1 MQPGAAETPGPAN
14 GRLVSATL
22 SPPAGHQ
29 APPSQNCDK
38 HKSPQTP
45 PNVLWRQ
52 NRPLPLLRTM
62 DPGHTV
68 GSASGEAEARG
79 DNVTWRNPTPDARR
93 QPPPAARPCLL
104 RRPLQVQPDVTGTG
118 SVFSHFLRPRTG
130 LIFTRVNIRNHGSS
144 TVGSLTPE
152 GSHLSLLGLC
162 PSRSHFSPSATASA
176 PPTPIRQD
184 PHSPWD
190 PEAKPSS

>member
-1 MQPGAAETPGPAN
+1 MQPGAAETPSPAN

-22 SPPAGHQ
+22 SPP
-29 APPSQNCDK
+29 QNCDK

-68 GSASGEAEARG
+68 GCASGEAEAQG

-176 PPTPIRQD
+176 PPTPVRQD